1 VAFLGFIRR
10 VFIDSFAFERE
21 GGTEDRMMK
30 FIYLGILCFLIILL
44 IRYIFTS
51 KKKWEWLMAAF
62 VLAPWILRLLQLK

>member
-1 VAFLGFIRR
+1 M
-10 VFIDSFAFERE
+10 
-21 GGTEDRMMK
+21 MMK
-30 FIYLGILCFLIILL
+30 FVYLGILCFLIILL